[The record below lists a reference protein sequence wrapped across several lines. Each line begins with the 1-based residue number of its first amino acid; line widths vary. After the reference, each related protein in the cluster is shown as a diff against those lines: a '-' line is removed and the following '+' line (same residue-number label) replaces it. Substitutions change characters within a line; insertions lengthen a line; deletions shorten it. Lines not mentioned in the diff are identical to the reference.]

1 MEMNQYIS
9 YSRFLQLWA
18 RPPTRHPSLRH
29 HVCTHVTG
37 PGGQPYFLQPHHIS
51 RSALSTVTYC
61 ISLYEHISYTDTCR
75 NKPGLFFSPLRSV
88 TSLLKGRQGIYTEN
102 ERRLANEITLRFFK
116 MMLVFVIWYVTVFVS
131 SSMTV
136 RYRLRAKCSLKSL
149 KYGALGGV
157 IKYIVDPKCHSLH
170 EI

>member
-1 MEMNQYIS
+1 MLLVLVANPIFFNRTISAGQRFPLLPTAYLCMN
-9 YSRFLQLWA
+9 
-18 RPPTRHPSLRH
+18 TSLTQTPAEINLG
-29 HVCTHVTG
+29 C
-37 PGGQPYFLQPHHIS
+37 
-51 RSALSTVTYC
+51 
-61 ISLYEHISYTDTCR
+61 
-75 NKPGLFFSPLRSV
+75 FFSPLRSV

-149 KYGALGGV
+149 KCGALGGV
-157 IKYIVDPKCHSLH
+157 IKYIVNPKCHSLH